1 MFDSVIVI
9 SLTIISLAMIGM
21 IYRVIKG
28 PTVADRVVALDA
40 VGISLVAIIALVSII
55 LKTNAF
61 LDIILL
67 IGILA
72 FIGTVA
78 SLYYILNNQR
88 CSWTQARFWQSPAC
102 ALSPRHSP
110 CPCPAVFAPAPRRMG
125 GAGK

>member
-1 MFDSVIVI
+1 MLEII
-9 SLTIISLAMIGM
+9 IRLSLLGVSLAMLGL

-28 PTVADRVVALDA
+28 PTTADRVVALDA
-40 VGISLVAIIALVSII
+40 IGINLVGMIALVSIL

-78 SLYYILNNQR
+78 FSKFLEKGVIIEHDR
-88 CSWTQARFWQSPAC
+88 D
-102 ALSPRHSP
+102 HS
-110 CPCPAVFAPAPRRMG
+110 
-125 GAGK
+125 

>member
-1 MFDSVIVI
+1 MFEAVLWVSVTFI
-9 SLTIISLAMIGM
+9 SLSMIGL

-40 VGISLVAIIALVSII
+40 IGISLVSVIALVSVV
-55 LKTNAF
+55 LETSAF

-78 SLYYILNNQR
+78 FSKFLEKGVIMEYDRNR
-88 CSWTQARFWQSPAC
+88 DR
-102 ALSPRHSP
+102 
-110 CPCPAVFAPAPRRMG
+110 
-125 GAGK
+125 